1 MSANLIEAIQKK
13 LDKLAEAAP
22 KSKIVIV
29 CNEDTE
35 GKMSYLLAYAKE
47 LGLEVSVEKEES
59 LPEALQ
65 KAAEAHTV
73 TFDIREA
80 IETFERE
87 VNAKRFEIIKS
98 LEDSCCKPLYDEHK
112 SKQRE
117 HMKQMQ
123 RYQNKHW
130 KK

>member
-1 MSANLIEAIQKK
+1 MSANLIESIQKK

-87 VNAKRFEIIKS
+87 VNAKRFEIK
-98 LEDSCCKPLYDEHK
+98 LEDSCCKIEYDEHK